1 MKRLVALLGF
11 ALFLLMPTSV
21 AAAECQFVLGFNTL
35 RDLIGNEVVGEC
47 LENEH
52 HNEIGDSVQQTT
64 GGLLVWRKAD
74 NWTAFTDGYR
84 TWLNGPNGLVQRLN
98 TERFEWEA
106 DYAPG
111 GGVATPTPTA
121 LSESP
126 FASSMPATI
135 TRSQVKQ
142 AIAALPWVQVPH
154 VSDDRRRVAATEALE
169 DLAVS
174 SPEVFQQLL
183 GKPWM
188 QAKSLHS
195 LIVEYRLDALNLFYS
210 IKSLTDRD
218 EATALRIMKMPFMD
232 APRRG
237 ASIAWKTVKNIFISD
252 PEGLQRLFAHPTLR
266 NGITNEHFVTLP
278 LLYLEPLDPHAA
290 AAIRQLP
297 WINDWPS
304 GAEAL
309 GRLALA
315 FPPTFWGLLERYH
328 GAPIGH
334 LVPEHFLDISQ
345 VDGAVALQIAQ
356 MPFLKTQEVS
366 IYDYWTLSELHF
378 IAMSDM
384 DSLRRVL
391 SHPSL
396 HGGIT
401 DENKAIVPLLI
412 LEQLDPEATAAIK
425 ALPWIQDGI
434 TSRESQSNVSFIN
447 ALIPSDHELWQVF
460 GLLREWRYNRQLF
473 LAKLSKP
480 WFRDGLDSNETQVV
494 RSLDFISTYDRAAS
508 VELLRMP
515 FLDSVDKDD
524 YAIVDEIFQLAQAD
538 QAGFRQLMS
547 HPVVRNGIRDGQRS
561 TVELLSLSIRNP
573 QAAPFITALPW
584 IQDGI
589 APAET
594 RAVTVLQ
601 WLGLA
606 SEQVLQVIAQKP
618 WVRDGLSIDEI
629 IVIDRLQSIAS
640 KNTDRRDEASA
651 LAIARMPFLD
661 TFEAVN
667 FSAVDSLH
675 GLHWGH
681 NQSYL
686 RQVLSHPTL
695 HGGITDANSSLVA
708 ALSTALRERPD
719 LLNTLLDPELT
730 KVEQRVISLPRTGEV
745 LLAVI
750 HTRPGK
756 FSTMD
761 ILEQAIR
768 KQEEFMLEAFPRR
781 YVGLLVADATAAFGG
796 GGQKGTPTIDPGEEE
811 NVALIAHEVAHTY
824 WSYGGSWIVEG
835 GARVLELDSQ
845 DLLSQALSAPF
856 KHNCGLANTLLDLD
870 RLMHEHLV
878 SGNIVVSDYTTG
890 ICPYDLGWGLF
901 RDLHNGLG
909 DGLFKQGFRDL
920 YRKLRDSVH
929 RDVCFGLEYSGCY
942 VKFAFVKD
950 APLQAAAIAEPIINR
965 WFYGSEYGPE

>member
-11 ALFLLMPTSV
+11 ALFLLLPTSV
-21 AAAECQFVLGFNTL
+21 AAAECQFVLGFMTI
-35 RDLIGNEVVGEC
+35 RDLIGHDIVGEC

-84 TWLNGPNGLVQRLN
+84 TWIIGPNGLVQRLN

-111 GGVATPTPTA
+111 GVAPPTPPA
-121 LSESP
+121 ISESAP
-126 FASSMPATI
+126 TPSTV
-135 TRSQVKQ
+135 TREQVRQ
-142 AIAALPWVQVPH
+142 AIAALPWVHYELAGQREI
-154 VSDDRRRVAATEALE
+154 DAAEALE

-174 SPEVFQQLL
+174 SPEAFQQLL

-188 QAKSLHS
+188 QAESLRS
-195 LIVEYRLDALNLFYS
+195 LNVEYNLDALNLFYS
-210 IKSLTDRD
+210 IKSMTNRD
-218 EATALRIMKMPFMD
+218 EATALRIMQMPFMD

-252 PEGLQRLFAHPTLR
+252 PEGLQRLLAHPTLR

-328 GAPIGH
+328 GGPIGH
-334 LVPEHFLDISQ
+334 LVPEHFFDISQ

-378 IAMSDM
+378 IAMSDL
-384 DSLRRVL
+384 DGLRRVL

-425 ALPWIQDGI
+425 ALPWLQDGI
-434 TSRESQSNVSFIN
+434 TSRESQSNVW
-447 ALIPSDHELWQVF
+447 IPSDHELWQVF
-460 GLLREWRYNRQLF
+460 GLLQESRYNRQLF

-480 WFRDGLDSNETQVV
+480 WFRDGLDSNETRVV
-494 RSLDFISTYDRAAS
+494 RSLDRISTFDRAAS
-508 VELLRMP
+508 VALLRMP
-515 FLDSVDKDD
+515 FLDSVDYDD
-524 YAIVDEIFQLAQAD
+524 SVIVDEIFQLAQVD
-538 QAGFRQLMS
+538 RAGFQQLLS

-573 QAAPFITALPW
+573 QAAPFIAALPW

-589 APAET
+589 APSET
-594 RAVTVLQ
+594 RAVTVMH

-606 SEQVLQVIAQKP
+606 SEQVLQVVTQKS

-629 IVIDRLQSIAS
+629 IAIDRLQSIAS

-651 LAIARMPFLD
+651 LAIAQMPFLN
-661 TFEAVN
+661 TFEAID
-667 FSAVDSLH
+667 AAAIDSLH
-675 GLHWGH
+675 HLHWEGD
-681 NQSYL
+681 QGYL
-686 RQVLSHPTL
+686 RQVLSHPAL
-695 HGGITDANSSLVA
+695 QNGISDNNNTRVA
-708 ALSTALRERPD
+708 ALTTVVRERPD
-719 LLNTLLDPELT
+719 LLNTLLDPAQAS
-730 KVEQRVISLPRTGEV
+730 VEERLISLPRAGGV
-745 LLAVI
+745 LLSIIRTNPA
-750 HTRPGK
+750 TQR
-756 FSTMD
+756 TMD
-761 ILEQAIR
+761 IVEDALRA
-768 KQEEFMLEAFPRR
+768 QEEFMLEAFPTKQFT
-781 YVGLLVADATAAFGG
+781 LLIADGPGFGG
-796 GGQKGTPTIDPGEEE
+796 GGGRSGVNAINAADGE
-811 NVALIAHEVAHTY
+811 NADSIAGLVAGAY
-824 WSYGGSWIVEG
+824 WSISSSNWIYGGGGQMLKSISLLEPSTVQNAPLRIRCNQANSISAVEKF
-835 GARVLELDSQ
+835 E
-845 DLLSQALSAPF
+845 
-856 KHNCGLANTLLDLD
+856 ANY
-870 RLMHEHLV
+870 
-878 SGNIVVSDYTTG
+878 GNNGSTILCS
-890 ICPYDLGWGLF
+890 YDLGFALF
-901 RDLHNGLG
+901 LDLYRSLG
-909 DGLFKQGFRDL
+909 DEAFRQGFRNL
-920 YRKLRDSVH
+920 HAKLRDYAHKDECKGSEEGV
-929 RDVCFGLEYSGCY
+929 CY
-942 VKFAFVKD
+942 VKAAFVND
-950 APLQAAAIAEPIINR
+950 ASLQDASIAELIINR
-965 WFYGSEYGPE
+965 WYYGSEYGPE